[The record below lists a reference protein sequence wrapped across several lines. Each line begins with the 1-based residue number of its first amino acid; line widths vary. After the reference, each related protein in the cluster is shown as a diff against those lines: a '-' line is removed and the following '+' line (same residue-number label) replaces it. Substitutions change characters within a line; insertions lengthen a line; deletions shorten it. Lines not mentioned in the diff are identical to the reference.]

1 MSLTD
6 DILSVIRA
14 ENDPTRAA
22 LAVLRAV
29 EQHVQ
34 DLEDDDP
41 GDDDERVRP
50 LVARLKA
57 HLYRARQEFND
68 LTRRRA

>member
-29 EQHVQ
+29 EQHVD
-34 DLEDDDP
+34 DLATDDP
-41 GDDDERVRP
+41 GDDEQH
-50 LVARLKA
+50 VAPILDRLKA
-57 HLYRARQEFND
+57 HLYHARQEFND